1 MKSESKKGNIFIVE
15 DEIVVANDIKNIL
28 SAQDI
33 NVVGIATKYEQAKA
47 KILLTKP
54 DVVLCDINLR
64 EEKTGIDLI
73 GELLENMFFKIIF
86 ITAYSDINTIKQANL
101 LNPFHYI
108 IKPFT
113 DQQLITSVRM
123 ALLSLNGDSDNTS
136 KPTKREVEIIRFLTQ
151 GYNNYQIGEKLKISP
166 NTVKTHRSNLLQKL
180 NIKSVAE
187 LVALSVHNGWVR

>member
-1 MKSESKKGNIFIVE
+1 MKPEIIKGNIFIVE

-28 SAQDI
+28 TAQGI
-33 NVVGIATKYEQAKA
+33 FVTGIATNYEQAKA
-47 KILLTKP
+47 KIKSSKP

-64 EEKTGIDLI
+64 EKKTGIELI
-73 GELLENMFFKIIF
+73 NELLENMYFKIIF
-86 ITAYSDINTIKQANL
+86 ITAYSDINTIQQANF

-123 ALLSLNGDSDNTS
+123 ALLSLNEIRKEDL
-136 KPTKREVEIIRFLTQ
+136 KPTKREVEVIRLLAK
-151 GYNNYQIGEKLKISP
+151 GKNNIQIGEILKISP

-180 NIKSVAE
+180 KITTVAE
-187 LVALSVHNGWVR
+187 LVALSLHNGWIR